1 MSIEMARDAL
11 LWCAVINY
19 GCCSF
24 GSCSLSWPAI
34 SCTDFMAVGFQL
46 SRQQFD
52 IIHYAGMGI
61 FKLGIILFNVVPFVA
76 LRMIG

>member
-1 MSIEMARDAL
+1 MRFCGARSSIME
-11 LWCAVINY
+11 
-19 GCCSF
+19 CCSF

-34 SCTDFMAVGFQL
+34 SCTGVKAVGFQL

-61 FKLGIILFNVVPFVA
+61 FKLGIILFNSSGSPRSESVDFSVTT
-76 LRMIG
+76 G

>member
-1 MSIEMARDAL
+1 
-11 LWCAVINY
+11 
-19 GCCSF
+19 
-24 GSCSLSWPAI
+24 
-34 SCTDFMAVGFQL
+34 MAVGFQL